1 MKKYDKILNQLN
13 QLIERR
19 GGNKATLMRLAGV
32 DPDTEKSKFYKFL
45 SGASVPKADALIEWL
60 DRLGFRITPPDEKLE
75 GFTLIPKVSA
85 QAGAGSSL
93 VTSDDVLGMYA
104 FRDDFLCRV
113 GIHSKDSVMMD
124 VLGHSMEPLIRHKDT
139 ILVDQSTK
147 DLKDGEIFLVGFGE
161 ELLVKRVQR
170 TPRGWLLRSENRDFV
185 DVAVEGTDLEN
196 FRVYGRVRWFGR
208 VI

>member
-1 MKKYDKILNQLN
+1 MKKYDKILSQLN
-13 QLIERR
+13 QLIEKQ
-19 GGNKATLMRLAGV
+19 GGNKATLMRQAGV

-45 SGASVPKADALIEWL
+45 AGATVPKADALIEWL

-75 GFTLIPKVSA
+75 GFTLIPKVTA

-93 VTSDDVLGMYA
+93 VTSDGVLGMYA

-113 GIHSKDSVMMD
+113 GIHPKDSVMMD

-139 ILVDQSTK
+139 ILIDQSAK
-147 DLKDGEIFLVGFGE
+147 DLKDGEIFLVGLDE
-161 ELLVKRVQR
+161 ELLVKKVQKK
-170 TPRGWLLRSENRDFV
+170 PGGWILRSENRDFS
-185 DVAVEGTDLEN
+185 DVVIEGPDLEN

-208 VI
+208 VM